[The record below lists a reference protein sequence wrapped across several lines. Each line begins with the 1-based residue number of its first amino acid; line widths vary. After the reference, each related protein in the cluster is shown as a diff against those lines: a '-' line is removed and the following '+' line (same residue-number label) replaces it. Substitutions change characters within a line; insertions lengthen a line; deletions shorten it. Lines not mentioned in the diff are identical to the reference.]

1 MKINYKYIDNM
12 RRLENFYGSLK
23 SKWLRNYFLAENSML
38 LSLDSLTDDAVAGFY
53 NNGRF
58 EVEEDTTVSIQENV
72 IKSCIST
79 LVSKIASQKVRPF
92 FNTVNG
98 SFRDMQVVKQAQQF
112 FDALYDNLNVNKVV
126 SDAFKDSCI
135 FGRGIIY
142 LDREDKS
149 IKRILPWQVF
159 IDPREYSYGHLT
171 KVAWKRTQYPVS
183 LLPFEPDRELD
194 FVTLWKYWDLNK
206 RKLVTYIP
214 EIEYYKEEAW
224 DANVIPFFIMNYES
238 PIKGT
243 NCQSICDVLMGIQ
256 LEIDAL
262 LVKIK
267 DSSQLTPANTLFVPE
282 NSNIDVNKL
291 SNRVGEIVTYY
302 SPQQTGEP
310 IHVATPAFIDPQYLQ
325 LLDKFKQDA
334 YELVG
339 ISQLSAT
346 SRKPQGLNSGVAL
359 STVEDIESDRFETQ
373 LNQVVRAYVDI
384 AKLCISV
391 FPPDEDILPPNR
403 LRQSIKWADIVQS
416 AEMMDIQFS
425 AADALSKDPSTKLQQ
440 LQALYQAGIISQS
453 RIAQLMEIP
462 DINSGYSLSNNALNA
477 VLQVIDD
484 CLVRNIFEVPDY
496 VPSQML
502 QEEIINTM
510 LSLKASNNSSNAA
523 DIQKLKQLYAM
534 SDKKNVDAMT
544 SAEMAAVSSLQQ
556 EMAQSMQNGDF
567 DKAIQDGI
575 SQAEIDT
582 NRQDALAQS
591 QADPAS
597 NNNME

>member
-1 MKINYKYIDNM
+1 MFK
-12 RRLENFYGSLK
+12 LESYYGSLK
-23 SKWLRNYFLAENSML
+23 SKFLRNYFLAENSML

-58 EVEEDTTVSIQENV
+58 EVEEDTTVSIQENI

-98 SFRDMQVVKQAQQF
+98 SFKDMQIVKAAQQF

-135 FGRGIIY
+135 FGRGVVYI
-142 LDREDKS
+142 DKEEKA
-149 IKRILPWQVF
+149 IKRVLPWQVF

-171 KVAWKRTQYPVS
+171 KVAWKRTQFPVS
-183 LLPFEPDRELD
+183 LLSFEPDRELD

-214 EIEYYKEEAW
+214 ELEYYKEEVW

-243 NCQSICDVLMGIQ
+243 NCQSICDLLMGIQ

-267 DSSQLTPANTLFVPE
+267 DASQLTPANTVFVPE
-282 NSNIDVNKL
+282 NSNIDANKL
-291 SNRVGEIVTYY
+291 SNRVGEVVTYY
-302 SPQQTGEP
+302 APQMTGEP

-359 STVEDIESDRFETQ
+359 NTIEDIESDRFETQ

-384 AKLCISV
+384 AKMCIAV

-462 DINSGYSLSNNALNA
+462 DINSGYSLANNALNA

-510 LSLKASNNSSNAA
+510 LSLKASNNVNNAV
-523 DIQKLKQLYAM
+523 DIQKLMKLYSI

-556 EMAQSMQNGDF
+556 EMTAAMQNGDF

-575 SQAEIDT
+575 NQAEIDT
-582 NRQDALAQS
+582 NRQDAMQE
-591 QADPAS
+591 QMQVS
-597 NNNME
+597 NTMSNTINGEQ